1 VEWEKALPSKP
12 EREALPQI
20 LPQPQGTAYIN
31 FYTNFIVEEIR
42 RNDVLNLNPKFLA
55 GYCGLYCGACAI
67 YQGKIKQAV
76 ENLRSLIKAYG
87 FDKFVSELAR
97 WNPAFKHYREFE
109 EVMKAFEETFGECPA
124 CMQGGG
130 APQCQI

>member
-1 VEWEKALPSKP
+1 M
-12 EREALPQI
+12 
-20 LPQPQGTAYIN
+20 
-31 FYTNFIVEEIR
+31 
-42 RNDVLNLNPKFLA
+42 NLNPKFLA